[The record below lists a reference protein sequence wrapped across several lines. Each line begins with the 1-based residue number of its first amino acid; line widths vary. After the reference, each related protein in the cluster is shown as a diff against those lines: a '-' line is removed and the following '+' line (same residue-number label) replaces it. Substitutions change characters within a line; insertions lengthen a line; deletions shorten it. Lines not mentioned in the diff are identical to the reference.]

1 MPLNTL
7 EDLRAGKLAGSRRLK
22 LACGLTEF
30 PREIFALAETLE
42 ILDLS
47 GNALSSLPDDL
58 PRLGKLRILFCSNN
72 PFTELPASHRA
83 MCPAGNG
90 GFQGEPDTD
99 GAGGCLAGELALA
112 DLDG

>member
-30 PREIFALAETLE
+30 PREIFDLADTLE

-47 GNALSSLPDDL
+47 GNAL
-58 PRLGKLRILFCSNN
+58 N
-72 PFTELPASHRA
+72 
-83 MCPAGNG
+83 
-90 GFQGEPDTD
+90 
-99 GAGGCLAGELALA
+99 
-112 DLDG
+112 